1 MARRPRSRHWAL
13 LLVARYP
20 GKLAADF
27 AYEGL
32 MKGTGK
38 PGFVDAMQA
47 CLEYDL
53 RDRLPSI
60 GCPTIVVWGE
70 KDMTI
75 PVEDADKF
83 TELIE
88 GSRKLIMEDTGHVSM
103 AERPA
108 TFNDHLEEFLSYRVS
123 EGELEGE
130 LSR

>member
-1 MARRPRSRHWAL
+1 MRHWAL
-13 LLVARYP
+13 LLVARHP
-20 GKLAADF
+20 SRLEADF
-27 AYEGL
+27 TYEGL

-38 PGFVDAMQA
+38 PGFVDAMRA

-53 RDRLPSI
+53 RHSLPSI
-60 GCPTIVVWGE
+60 GCPTLVVWGD

-88 GSRKLIMEDTGHVSM
+88 GSRKLIMKDTGHVSM
-103 AERPA
+103 AERPV
-108 TFNDHLEEFLSYRVS
+108 TFNDHLQDFLSYEIS